1 VLAFVLI
8 VPAAR
13 RACQTIAECNAACQ
27 RPALARRGPQL
38 GTMIDE
44 STSVVDDDLTDF
56 GAEHF
61 SSRVAYLVHRPLR
74 SLNVRM
80 RRSFGAPCDWRRQL
94 SIGIIADRFDTHRA

>member
-1 VLAFVLI
+1 MLAFVLI

-13 RACQTIAECNAACQ
+13 RACQTIAECNAACL
-27 RPALARRGPQL
+27 RPGLAPARG

-61 SSRVAYLVHRPLR
+61 SSRPLR

-80 RRSFGAPCDWRRQL
+80 RRSFGAPCDWRCQL
-94 SIGIIADRFDTHRA
+94 SIGIIADSFDTHRA

>member
-1 VLAFVLI
+1 MRLAS
-8 VPAAR
+8 AR
-13 RACQTIAECNAACQ
+13 
-27 RPALARRGPQL
+27 ALPRLGAQL

-80 RRSFGAPCDWRRQL
+80 RRSFGRAVRLPGQL
-94 SIGIIADRFDTHRA
+94 SIGVIADRFDIHRV

>member
-8 VPAAR
+8 VFAAG
-13 RACQTIAECNAACQ
+13 RACQTIASVRASPRLGA
-27 RPALARRGPQL
+27 QL

-80 RRSFGAPCDWRRQL
+80 RRSFGAPCDWRCQL
-94 SIGIIADRFDTHRA
+94 SSRIIADRFDIHRV